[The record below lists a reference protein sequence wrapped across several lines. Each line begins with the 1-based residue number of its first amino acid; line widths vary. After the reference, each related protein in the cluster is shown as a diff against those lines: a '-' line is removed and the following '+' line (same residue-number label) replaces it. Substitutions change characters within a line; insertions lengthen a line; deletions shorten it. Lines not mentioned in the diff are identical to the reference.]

1 MFNRTIGRRIGSAT
15 LEATATDSRNDV
27 ISTAAVLAALVLGQ
41 ATHLVLDGWMGLAVA
56 LFILYSGIGLIKKRW
71 TLFWARRPA
80 KSWHGTLPARC

>member
-1 MFNRTIGRRIGSAT
+1 MAVLAGSIGVKLWMAMFNRTIGRRIGSAT

-56 LFILYSGIGLIKKRW
+56 LFIL
-71 TLFWARRPA
+71 
-80 KSWHGTLPARC
+80 